1 MNKKILKE
9 AILKASEE
17 VVNKAE
23 DPEVKENVKKA
34 LDKIDE
40 DFLKAR
46 QGEV

>member
-1 MNKKILKE
+1 VVKK
-9 AILKASEE
+9 AD
-17 VVNKAE
+17 

-34 LDKIDE
+34 LEKVDE

>member
-1 MNKKILKE
+1 
-9 AILKASEE
+9 
-17 VVNKAE
+17 
-23 DPEVKENVKKA
+23 VKENVKKA